1 MLQAP
6 RRQVGRGRL
15 TSGVVT
21 TRRPVAAASP
31 ASRAVATAPNTS
43 TAVAQMTSAVSGIDR
58 GAVTLLGIHALS
70 GGNGRESISRW
81 NTRSMLSSG
90 NIPHLRAHA
99 RFRLCERRAHRPS
112 LHAEM
117 TRDLAMIEAEV
128 ELGDHH
134 RSLALSQARE

>member
-31 ASRAVATAPNTS
+31 ASRAVTTAPNTS

-58 GAVTLLGIHALS
+58 RAPSPFGIHALS

-90 NIPHLRAHA
+90 NIPHLRSHA
-99 RFRLCERRAHRPS
+99 RFRLCERRAHRPG
-112 LHAEM
+112 LHTEVAC
-117 TRDLAMIEAEV
+117 DLAVVEAEV
-128 ELGDHH
+128 ELRDHH